1 MEPLGSKLRRQR
13 RRLGLTLDELAGR
26 TGISKPYL
34 SLIET
39 GRVPNPPSD
48 EKLKRLE
55 QSLGFGR
62 GELVTQAH
70 LQKTPSDVRAM
81 LGKLLDNRDRT
92 AAGGEEDASDFSGI
106 FRELVAQG
114 ENAMEPMAGNAVP
127 VIDRM
132 DDAARFPDVAP
143 SPKSTDQYVACPQ
156 ISDKDAFAAR
166 VQGDSMTPKYSEGDI
181 VIFSPSLPA
190 RNGDDCFVRFADG
203 QTTFKRIFF
212 EADGE
217 ARLPVVRLQPRN
229 EKYRATIVKSDEVS
243 GLYRAAYRYQ
253 RVDGE

>member
-70 LQKTPSDVRAM
+70 LQKTPSDVRAV
-81 LGKLLDNRDRT
+81 LGKLLDTRDRT

-114 ENAMEPMAGNAVP
+114 GNAMEPM
-127 VIDRM
+127 
-132 DDAARFPDVAP
+132 
-143 SPKSTDQYVACPQ
+143 
-156 ISDKDAFAAR
+156 
-166 VQGDSMTPKYSEGDI
+166 
-181 VIFSPSLPA
+181 
-190 RNGDDCFVRFADG
+190 
-203 QTTFKRIFF
+203 
-212 EADGE
+212 
-217 ARLPVVRLQPRN
+217 
-229 EKYRATIVKSDEVS
+229 
-243 GLYRAAYRYQ
+243 
-253 RVDGE
+253 